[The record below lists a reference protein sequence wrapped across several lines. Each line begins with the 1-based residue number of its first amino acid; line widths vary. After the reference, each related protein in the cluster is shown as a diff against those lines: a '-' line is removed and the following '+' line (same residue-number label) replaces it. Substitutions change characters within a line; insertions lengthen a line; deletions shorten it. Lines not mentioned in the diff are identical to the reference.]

1 MSNRRSGPLSPRE
14 LAEAAVL
21 ADLAVLAVVL
31 ARLTPFA
38 GLTTVIG
45 AVPFAVL
52 GLRHRNRV
60 VAVAFFV
67 GVVLTFLMAGFS
79 SATQVLVMATFGGVV
94 GRGIRHG
101 WSLVRTV
108 GVGVAIGW
116 TAVAS
121 LTAGFLYVFAEFRE
135 LSLEAAA
142 VQWEGISTS
151 LRAVGLDPLADGGDP
166 IVTWAIDNWYV
177 SVPLFQLVISVFLVG
192 FVLHVG
198 SPAIKR
204 VDAAFAW
211 DGDLHLRP
219 PSAESSDGLST
230 ESSDSPVRVTT
241 RGAVVR
247 RGQTDVVL
255 PDITLDG
262 PGLTIVRGPNGAGKS
277 TLLGLLVGR
286 FQPTRGRVAPNDLA
300 ARLGLVGGV
309 AVIGQRPE
317 SQVVG
322 ARVADDLA
330 WGFAE
335 PPDESTVAAALE
347 RVGLAGF
354 EQRETAG
361 LSGGE
366 LQRLAIAA
374 ALVRHP
380 RLLLSDESTSMLDPA
395 ARVAVL
401 DVLRGVADEAP
412 VLHITHL
419 QEEMVKADDVIAI
432 GEPGT
437 SSP

>member
-1 MSNRRSGPLSPRE
+1 
-14 LAEAAVL
+14 VL

-52 GLRHRNRV
+52 GLRHRARV
-60 VAVAFFV
+60 LSVAFFV

-94 GRGIRHG
+94 GRSIRHS
-101 WSLVRTV
+101 WSLVRTI
-108 GVGVAIGW
+108 GVGIAIGW
-116 TAVAS
+116 TTVAS
-121 LTAGFLYVFAEFRE
+121 LTAGFLYVFADFRE

-142 VQWEGISTS
+142 VQWDGLSTS
-151 LRAVGLDPLADGGDP
+151 LRAIGLELLADGGDP
-166 IVTWAIDNWYV
+166 IVTWAIEYWYL
-177 SVPLFQLVISVFLVG
+177 SVPLFQLVVSVFLVG
-192 FVLHVG
+192 FVLHIG
-198 SPAIKR
+198 APAIKR
-204 VDAAFAW
+204 VDAAFEW
-211 DGDLHLRP
+211 DGEADRARP
-219 PSAESSDGLST
+219 T
-230 ESSDSPVRVTT
+230 PVGAGSIDRVAT

-247 RGQTDVVL
+247 RGDTEVPL

-262 PGLTIVRGPNGAGKS
+262 PGLTVVRGPNGAGKS
-277 TLLGLLVGR
+277 TLLGTLVGR
-286 FQPTRGRVAPNDLA
+286 FEPCQGEVAPTDLS

-330 WGFAE
+330 WGFDE
-335 PPDESTVAAALE
+335 PPDDETVAAVLE

-374 ALVRHP
+374 ALVRKP
-380 RLLLSDESTSMLDPA
+380 QLLLSDESTSMLDPI
-395 ARVAVL
+395 ARVAVM
-401 DVLRGVADEAP
+401 DVLRTVADDAP

-419 QEEMVKADDVIAI
+419 REEMAKADDVVTI
-432 GEPGT
+432 GETGT
-437 SSP
+437 GPSS